1 MKIKYLT
8 MMVST
13 LGLLAGPFH
22 SGIAQEVF
30 SGWLEDYSGFEQ
42 QRERVF
48 MYQTAEGVEVLA
60 RYEAIMI
67 DQPEIIVA
75 PTSKVQGVK
84 PDDMK
89 LIADTLRAVLV
100 GQLERSNYRLVTT
113 PGPETLFLRPAMTDL
128 HLKKKRK
135 RIVQFTPIGL
145 VATLATTPFKDVM
158 DKIDLQQVTLEIELL
173 DSQTEDRLGAFIEK
187 AGSATKKKE
196 WTSWDEFLT
205 HLEVS
210 GGRLACRLNNTSLAD
225 NARTDCELEYP
236 F

>member
-30 SGWLEDYSGFEQ
+30 SGWLEDYWGFEQ

-75 PTSKVQGVK
+75 PTSKVQGMK
-84 PDDMK
+84 PNDMK
-89 LIADTLRAVLV
+89 LIADTLRLVLV
-100 GQLERSNYRLVTT
+100 KELERSNFRLVTT
-113 PGPETLFLRPAMTDL
+113 PGPETLFLRPAMTDV

-158 DKIDLQQVTLEIELL
+158 DKIDLQQVTLEIELV
-173 DSQTEDRLGAFIEK
+173 DSQTGDRLGAFVEK
-187 AGSATKKKE
+187 AGSAAKKKQ
-196 WTSWDEFLT
+196 WTSWDEFLAK
-205 HLEVS
+205 LETD
-210 GGRLACRLNNTSLAD
+210 GGRLGCRLNNASLAD

>member
-8 MMVST
+8 MLVST
-13 LGLLAGPFH
+13 LGLLVGPFH

-42 QRERVF
+42 QTERVF
-48 MYQTAEGVEVLA
+48 MYQTAEGVEVLK

-75 PTSKVQGVK
+75 PTSKYKGMK

-89 LIADTLRAVLV
+89 LIADTLRAILV
-100 GQLERSNYRLVTT
+100 GQLERSNYRLVST
-113 PGPETLFLRPAMTDL
+113 PGPDTVFLRTSMTDV

-135 RIVQFTPIGL
+135 RLMNFTPVGL
-145 VATLATTPFKDVM
+145 AVGVVTSPLKDVM
-158 DKIDLQQVTLEIELL
+158 DKIDLQQVTLEVEML
-173 DSQTEDRLGAFIEK
+173 DSQTGERLAAYVEK

-205 HLEVS
+205 ATEK
-210 GGRLACRLNNTSLAD
+210 GGARLACRLNNASLSV
-225 NARTDCELEYP
+225 NARKDCVLEFP

>member
-1 MKIKYLT
+1 MKNKYLT
-8 MMVST
+8 MLVIT
-13 LGLLAGPFH
+13 LGLLVGPFH
-22 SGIAQEVF
+22 NGIAQEVF

-42 QRERVF
+42 QREYVF
-48 MYQTAEGVEVLA
+48 LYQTAEGVEVLA

-75 PTSKVQGVK
+75 PTSKYKGVK

-89 LIADTLRAVLV
+89 LIADTLRMVLV
-100 GQLERSNYRLVTT
+100 KELERSNFRLVTT
-113 PGPETLFLRPAMTDL
+113 PGPETLFLRPAMTDI

-173 DSQTEDRLGAFIEK
+173 DSQTEDRLGAFVEK

-205 HLEVS
+205 ATEAD
-210 GGRLACRLNNTSLAD
+210 GARLACRLNNAALSA
-225 NARTDCELEYP
+225 NAKFDCIRKYP